1 MIPIEKY
8 LDADVSIAFVDGPE
22 PTELLGVTM
31 DAYRSA
37 LLAIGKSAVH
47 ACPAPGHDLEQ
58 RLADVGARLSTPLF
72 RGF

>member
-1 MIPIEKY
+1 LIPLKKY

-37 LLAIGKSAVH
+37 LLGYGQECCS
-47 ACPAPGHDLEQ
+47 
-58 RLADVGARLSTPLF
+58 RLPRSGP
-72 RGF
+72 